1 MTKDIRTIPHRAATA
16 EEEDSIPTQLHV
28 GPAWTQN
35 RIFCQDPDF
44 YIYSHIFVSTSL
56 SLYLLRH

>member
-1 MTKDIRTIPHRAATA
+1 MTKDIRTVPHRASTA
-16 EEEDSIPTQLHV
+16 EEEDSIPTQLRL

-35 RIFCQDPDF
+35 MIFCQNRIF
-44 YIYSHIFVSTSL
+44 IYSHIFDSTSL